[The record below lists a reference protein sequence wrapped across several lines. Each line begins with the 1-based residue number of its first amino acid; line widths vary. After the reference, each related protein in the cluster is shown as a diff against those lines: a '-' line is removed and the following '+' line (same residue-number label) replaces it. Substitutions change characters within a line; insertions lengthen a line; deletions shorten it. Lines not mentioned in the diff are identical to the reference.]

1 MSDFDSDAF
10 NALNS
15 DALNAQKYSRSAK
28 SNPIFYFKG
37 RRDRD
42 LVLTYLYSPMDE
54 IFCSKHLI
62 SPILAIFKG
71 KRGVKVESKV
81 QTPGTSRFRKNLIFS
96 TIATTVFFF
105 P

>member
-1 MSDFDSDAF
+1 MSDIDSDAF

-15 DALNAQKYSRSAK
+15 DALNAQKCSRSAK

-62 SPILAIFKG
+62 SPNFGHLQG
-71 KRGVKVESKV
+71 ETGGQSRSKSAN
-81 QTPGTSRFRKNLIFS
+81 SRY
-96 TIATTVFFF
+96 VPF